1 MKIAITSQGTCLESP
16 VDERFG
22 RAKYILVVD
31 TEDESFEAV
40 DNEINLNA
48 AQGAGIQAAQTVSR
62 QGVKAL
68 LTGHCG
74 PKAFQTL
81 SAAGIEVYTGASGT
95 IQEALTAFKAGQL
108 KSASDADVEGHWM

>member
-1 MKIAITSQGTCLESP
+1 MGSP

-22 RAKYILVVD
+22 RARYILVVETD
-31 TEDESFEAV
+31 DETFEAV

-62 QGVKAL
+62 QGAKAL

-95 IQEALTAFKAGQL
+95 VQDAVASFKAGQL
-108 KSASDADVEGHWM
+108 ESASGADVEGHWT